1 MLWGERK
8 KDYFAVCINQRKK
21 QTFFWSVSKI
31 DLVKGWDT
39 TTDKH
44 NLFLPLPPIALSL
57 SLILFLSFL
66 NFRANLKKIF
76 FYTYKGNTYIIFACL
91 LIRYFDSFVR
101 FDLLKH
107 LTDYVQYL
115 MTSFIIRSNFH
126 SFSFVLSFK
135 WCLLD
140 FLLNLTDIFWFTLPI
155 ISFILIFI
163 YLCKGN
169 HHFKANNKKKISA
182 VCGSQW

>member
-1 MLWGERK
+1 M
-8 KDYFAVCINQRKK
+8 F
-21 QTFFWSVSKI
+21 
-31 DLVKGWDT
+31 
-39 TTDKH
+39 
-44 NLFLPLPPIALSL
+44 
-57 SLILFLSFL
+57 
-66 NFRANLKKIF
+66 
-76 FYTYKGNTYIIFACL
+76 NTYLGNCHGIFTCL

-107 LTDYVQYL
+107 LTDYVLYL
-115 MTSFIIRSNFH
+115 MTSFIIWSNFH

-163 YLCKGN
+163 YLCEGN

-182 VCGSQW
+182 VCVALNGRWSFSVELVCKWYGQSRQHRKSKTLKWERKLKKIYWDASFVFSRMFLTGCNQSGLSAFCK